1 VYKNIIKKSYKL
13 NKKEKKNF
21 GILIISFLI
30 LIFIFNQN
38 LFKKFY
44 NIINT
49 PYEHRVSKMSGFCS
63 KDSIGYLIFLK
74 KKFNFKFNP
83 MVINYDDSYPDS
95 NWPIYDTRLK
105 NDPTHKIL
113 LNYPD
118 ELSLEF
124 FPYKNNFY
132 TTNTLEYGKGISEIY
147 FDLKVPAININTNL
161 VIYTKIFGSDI
172 REIIYN
178 KPFKELVKNHQKIEL
193 PYNVI
198 RINNIYKPIFL
209 EIEQVEKDKINNI
222 KIIVKNQFDLNK
234 FKILDS
240 HENCYYIK

>member
-1 VYKNIIKKSYKL
+1 M

-38 LFKKFY
+38 LFRKFY

-49 PYEHRVSKMSGFCS
+49 PYEHRVSKVSGFCS

-74 KKFNFKFNP
+74 KKFNFKSNP

-118 ELSLEF
+118 ELTLEF

-132 TTNTLEYGKGISEIY
+132 TTNTLEYGEGISEIY

-172 REIIYN
+172 REIIYD
-178 KPFKELVKNHQKIEL
+178 KPFKKLVKNHQKIEL

-240 HENCYYIK
+240 HGNCYYIK